1 MLIYIT
7 RLRCVIDG
15 FLWNLKRKNDFF
27 GPFSIYWFSS
37 NFPHFFRFTPQNKCI
52 NSWEHWK
59 CERQT
64 CPLMYKPCLE
74 SENLN
79 VFKNRADLAPL
90 PQPYILPN
98 TINLAQNFLCNL
110 DLPPKFILPTLGN
123 TDNLKDIHDN
133 LCLSLIWCRKTS
145 THTKKYAVLVPLPQ
159 PDIQPNTINFVQ
171 NFLYNLD
178 LLPKSI
184 LLTLGNTD
192 DLKDKHI
199 HLYLSLVWT

>member
-1 MLIYIT
+1 MCNWWFLVKFEEKMIFWGFFNLLI
-7 RLRCVIDG
+7 
-15 FLWNLKRKNDFF
+15 FF
-27 GPFSIYWFSS
+27 EFSPFFS
-37 NFPHFFRFTPQNKCI
+37 FTPQNKCI

-64 CPLMYKPCLE
+64 CPLMYKPSLE

-90 PQPYILPN
+90 PQPDIQPN

-145 THTKKYAVLVPLPQ
+145 TH
-159 PDIQPNTINFVQ
+159 IRNTLFWYPYPSLIFSQ
-171 NFLYNLD
+171 
-178 LLPKSI
+178 I
-184 LLTLGNTD
+184 LLILYKISSTIWIYYQNLFCWLLGTLMIWKTNIFTC
-192 DLKDKHI
+192 I
-199 HLYLSLVWT
+199 